1 MCCIDVLTFCI
12 DLSTCESSG
21 RGDGLRVC
29 SPKVIKSNFGKRHI
43 FLKSAPL
50 AGCVLHYRLMLLANI
65 AHTFASSQMEN
76 TMNQLEPV
84 GIICIS
90 DIWTDDHMC
99 LLKHA
104 VKCWSFSCFFWKGFS
119 QEAVKQIWQER

>member
-1 MCCIDVLTFCI
+1 MKAAVEETV
-12 DLSTCESSG
+12 S
-21 RGDGLRVC
+21 VC
-29 SPKVIKSNFGKRHI
+29 HPKVIKSNFGKHHI

-84 GIICIS
+84 GIIYIS

-104 VKCWSFSCFFWKGFS
+104 VKCWSFSWFFFWKGFS